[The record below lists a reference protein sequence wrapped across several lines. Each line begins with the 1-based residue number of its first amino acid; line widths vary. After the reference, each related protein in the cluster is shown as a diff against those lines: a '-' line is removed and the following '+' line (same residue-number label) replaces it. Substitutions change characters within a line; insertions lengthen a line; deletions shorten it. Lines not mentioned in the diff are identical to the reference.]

1 MAAEDDVKQGNAVAT
16 EFRESITEALSPRQT
31 LPGFADP
38 RIERASG
45 VELPSWFVDR
55 CRRAYLSV
63 AFDAAAECRVLGVTS
78 TAYGEGKTAVA
89 IGIATASRPGAT
101 IALRAPMVTMS
112 TAVP

>member
-1 MAAEDDVKQGNAVAT
+1 MAVEDDAKQSNAVAT

-45 VELPSWFVDR
+45 VELPPWFVDR

-63 AFDAAAECRVLGVTS
+63 AFAPPPEGPVLGGPGPPKAKARPRARSATGPPMAGERKSRTS
-78 TAYGEGKTAVA
+78 
-89 IGIATASRPGAT
+89 P
-101 IALRAPMVTMS
+101 
-112 TAVP
+112 